1 MIPPLADPASVRA
14 RARARLALLL
24 LGLGLTIS
32 CGGEGGGVVVKAP
45 APEAPAAPGARCAS
59 APVAGTF
66 GVVPLRNKTKR
77 DLLLDGSDDLVVAAL
92 SGTGCFTLVER
103 AQISALIGELKLCSD
118 SNPDKVYFDC
128 KGSFAKQGKILG
140 VSRFVLGDVDAFE
153 PDVKGAELAL
163 KIPGLPGID
172 AGRSYAALTLNLRV
186 VDVESGQ
193 VLAAE
198 VVHATVPADKAGLS
212 ASAGGLDLSVAVKNK
227 TPFGEALDT
236 VLRAGVARLQA
247 KLR

>member
-1 MIPPLADPASVRA
+1 MMRTPA
-14 RARARLALLL
+14 RAPSRLALHVVGLV
-24 LGLGLTIS
+24 GLGLALS
-32 CGGEGGGVVVKAP
+32 CKAGEGGVAVKEP
-45 APEAPAAPGARCAS
+45 APPVAAAQCAS
-59 APVAGTF
+59 GPVAGTF

-77 DLLLDGSDDLVVAAL
+77 ELSLDGSDDLVMAAL

-103 AQISALIGELKLCSD
+103 AQISALIGELKLCAD
-118 SNPDKVYFDC
+118 SNPDKIYFDC

-153 PDVKGAELAL
+153 PDVKGADLAL
-163 KIPGLPGID
+163 KVPGLPGIE

-186 VDVESGQ
+186 VDVESGN
-193 VLAAE
+193 VLASE
-198 VVHATVPADKAGLS
+198 IVHATVPADKAGLS
-212 ASAGGLDLSVAVKNK
+212 ASTGGLDLSVAVKNK

-236 VLRAGVARLQA
+236 VLRAGVGRLQA

>member
-1 MIPPLADPASVRA
+1 M
-14 RARARLALLL
+14 
-24 LGLGLTIS
+24 
-32 CGGEGGGVVVKAP
+32 
-45 APEAPAAPGARCAS
+45 
-59 APVAGTF
+59 
-66 GVVPLRNKTKR
+66 
-77 DLLLDGSDDLVVAAL
+77 
-92 SGTGCFTLVER
+92 
-103 AQISALIGELKLCSD
+103 
-118 SNPDKVYFDC
+118 
-128 KGSFAKQGKILG
+128 
-140 VSRFVLGDVDAFE
+140 
-153 PDVKGAELAL
+153 
-163 KIPGLPGID
+163 PGID